1 MHAPP
6 LDVRP
11 RAHVAHGSFIPNLV
25 IKHGPAELLGRLV
38 LAADT
43 AARRRGVFLSFATLD
58 ELVAINA
65 ANSDTWRPL
74 LPLFD
79 PRRGGFG
86 AHSAVCLLGR
96 NDAGDVV
103 LTQAAR
109 LFHWRGTSLLDHA
122 TSLQLLYREPDA
134 WRSEGE
140 AVEIT
145 APSARLLSGRVAF
158 TGAHWCRPDFRSRGL
173 SAITPR
179 IARAL
184 AIALWDVEFTCTFMA
199 QDVFS
204 RGVARRA
211 GYFNVEWAVNMK
223 NTPVGTL
230 VAALLWSDRNGV
242 IADLEEF
249 LANFVDADVAV
260 VHRHA

>member
-11 RAHVAHGSFIPNLV
+11 RVHVAHESFIPNLV

-43 AARRRGVFLSFATLD
+43 AARGRGVFLSFAALE

-65 ANSDTWRPL
+65 GNGDTWRPL

-79 PRRGGFG
+79 PRRGGFD
-86 AHSAVCLLGR
+86 ANSAVCLLGR

-109 LFHWRGTSLLDHA
+109 FFHWRGTSLLDQA

-145 APSARLLSGRVAF
+145 APSARLISGRVAF

-173 SAITPR
+173 SSITPR

-199 QDVFS
+199 RDVFS

-230 VAALLWSDRNGV
+230 AAALLWSDRNGA

>member
-6 LDVRP
+6 RNVRP
-11 RAHVAHGSFIPNLV
+11 RAHVAHASFIPSLV

-43 AARRRGVFLSFATLD
+43 AARRRGVFLSFAALD
-58 ELVAINA
+58 ELVAINE

-79 PRRGGFG
+79 PRRGGFD
-86 AHSAVCLLGR
+86 ANSAVCLLGR

-109 LFHWRGTSLLDHA
+109 LFQWRGTSLRDQA
-122 TSLQLLYREPDA
+122 TSLQLLYREPNA

-145 APSARLLSGRVAF
+145 APSAALLSGKVAF

-173 SAITPR
+173 SSITPR

-184 AIALWDVEFTCTFMA
+184 AIALWEVEFTCTFMA
-199 QDVFS
+199 RDVFS
-204 RGVARRA
+204 RGVAQRA
-211 GYFNVEWAVNMK
+211 GYCNVEWAVKLK

-230 VAALLWSDRNGV
+230 TAALLWSDRNGA
-242 IADLEEF
+242 IADLEGF
-249 LANFVDADVAV
+249 LTNPVDADITL